1 MPKKSNVLRLL
12 VSHHRLHQAHTYAT
26 AIRSAEDVAHVL
38 GIPASEVCKTLVVLP
53 PHGKP
58 LLMIIPGPLGLDLKR
73 LTEAMET
80 KKRRVDDFMS
90 LTQARLATASIDRGA
105 AR

>member
-1 MPKKSNVLRLL
+1 
-12 VSHHRLHQAHTYAT
+12 
-26 AIRSAEDVAHVL
+26 
-38 GIPASEVCKTLVVLP
+38 
-53 PHGKP
+53 
-58 LLMIIPGPLGLDLKR
+58 MIIPGPLGLDLKR
-73 LTEAMET
+73 LAEAMET